1 MNRIQII
8 QRLIDINEKIIFYPK
23 LKKFYHKTLS
33 NNPVIID
40 VGANKGQT
48 IDFFK
53 SVRSISTLFSFE
65 ANPTLATQ
73 LQKKYS
79 DKKNITIIPKGVS
92 NVEGFLKF
100 NINKLDET
108 SSFESLNLNS
118 KYLSKKASVLGVG
131 VNEIID
137 DVIEVETITLHDF
150 ISKIGVSKVDV
161 LKIDTEGHEYKCL
174 QGLFKNSIHNSEDK
188 QSCVVERIQIENHQ
202 DDMYE
207 NSESFDQ
214 IIQLLEANNYTL
226 EKKIKHGFGN
236 FYECIFKYTIYK
248 N

>member
-23 LKKFYHKTLS
+23 LKRFYRKTLS

-53 SVRSISTLFSFE
+53 SVRSTSQLFSFE
-65 ANPTLATQ
+65 ANPTLVIQ
-73 LQKKYS
+73 LQKKYEGVH
-79 DKKNITIIPKGVS
+79 NTTIIAKGVS

-118 KYLSKKASVLGVG
+118 KYLSKKASVLGVT
-131 VNEIID
+131 VDEIID
-137 DVIEVETITLHDF
+137 DVIEVETITLNSF
-150 ISKIGVSKVDV
+150 ITALDITKIDV

-174 QGLFKNSIHNSEDK
+174 QGLFEKSVDNNDNQNYI
-188 QSCVVERIQIENHQ
+188 VERIQIENHQ

-207 NSESFDQ
+207 HSESFDE
-214 IIQLLEANNYTL
+214 ITALLEKNNYVL
-226 EKKIKHGFGN
+226 EKKIKHGFGD
-236 FYECIFKYTIYK
+236 FYECVFKYTK
-248 N
+248 S

>member
-1 MNRIQII
+1 MNRIQLI
-8 QRLIDINEKIIFYPK
+8 QRLIDINEKIVFYPK

-53 SVRSISTLFSFE
+53 SVRGLSTLFSFE
-65 ANPTLATQ
+65 ANPTLAIQ

-79 DKKNITIIPKGVS
+79 GKNNITIIPKGIS
-92 NVEGFLKF
+92 NVEGFLNF

-131 VNEIID
+131 VNDIID
-137 DVIEVETITLHDF
+137 TVIEVETITLYDF
-150 ISKIGVSKVDV
+150 ISKIGVSKIDV

-174 QGLFKNSIHNSEDK
+174 QGLFERSVDNTAN
-188 QSCVVERIQIENHQ
+188 QSFIVERIQIENHQ

-207 NSESFDQ
+207 SSESFDQ